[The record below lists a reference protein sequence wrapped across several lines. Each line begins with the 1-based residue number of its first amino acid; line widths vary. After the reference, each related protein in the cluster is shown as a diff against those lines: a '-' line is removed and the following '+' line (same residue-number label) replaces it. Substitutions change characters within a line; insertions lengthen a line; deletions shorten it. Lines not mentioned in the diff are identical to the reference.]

1 MGLTMMKKNF
11 IPIALITVLLISF
24 CGKNRDVADN
34 EIIDESTKTAGK
46 SAVNKE
52 IKKLQDSLKD
62 AKNDFERAGIHEN
75 ISLCEVE
82 KGDIRSALKSVNT
95 AIKYQP
101 NLAKSHYIKGMTY
114 LRMSRYEE
122 AENELLTAIRLDN
135 KLAAAH
141 FELGNL
147 YYKTGKL
154 AQAIAEYNLA
164 VKFDNKYYQ
173 AYNNISVVYSMT
185 GRNKDAI
192 ESLNKV
198 VELQPDFAKAY
209 KNLGIIYDL
218 RMKDK
223 QKAVEN
229 YKIYLK
235 LRPNAPER
243 KVVKIWIAGLEGK

>member
-1 MGLTMMKKNF
+1 MNKNS
-11 IPIALITVLLISF
+11 IPIVLICVLLMSY
-24 CGKNRDVADN
+24 CGKSRDRDAIDNKIINESIKAAGEANINR
-34 EIIDESTKTAGK
+34 EIR
-46 SAVNKE
+46 
-52 IKKLQDSLKD
+52 KLEDSLKD
-62 AKNDFERAGIHEN
+62 AKDDFERASIHEN
-75 ISLCEVE
+75 ISLYEVE
-82 KGDIRSALKSVNT
+82 KGNISGALKSVNA

-101 NLAKSHYIKGMTY
+101 NLAQSHYIKGLAY

-122 AENELLTAIRLDN
+122 SENELLTAIRLDSR
-135 KLAAAH
+135 LPAAH

-147 YYKTGKL
+147 YYKIGKP

-164 VKFDNKYYQ
+164 VKFDDKHYQ
-173 AYNNISVVYSMT
+173 AYNNISVVYSMM

-198 VELQPDFAKAY
+198 IELQPDFAKAY

-223 QKAVEN
+223 HKAIEN
-229 YKIYLK
+229 YRTYLR